1 MPALDAITIVV
12 SDVPTSLAFYRL
24 VGADAGAKAVPVEG
38 YVASALGCGVRLEW
52 TVQPD
57 PAAAPSSLLRLGVRC
72 ADGDELEQTY
82 RSLVAAGHRA
92 VSAPHDATW
101 GARVCCV
108 LDPDGNAVELYT
120 PWP

>member
-1 MPALDAITIVV
+1 MATLDAITIVV
-12 SDVPTSLAFYRL
+12 RDVPTSLAFYRL
-24 VGADAGAKAVPVEG
+24 AGVVDEKAPAG
-38 YVASALGCGVRLEW
+38 CYATTALGCGVRLEW
-52 TVQPD
+52 TVDPS
-57 PAAAPSSLLRLGVRC
+57 PAATSTPPVRLGIRC

-92 VSAPHDATW
+92 VASPHDASW